1 MMPTLSRKAGLSQV
15 YTNHCVRTS
24 TVTALHKAG
33 IEGRIICQLTK
44 HKNESSLAHYVSGSS
59 SAQKRECSEIL
70 SGSLIRGQPRSSS
83 TLVRHQ
89 NSTITNSA
97 AANSSRNE
105 YLILAQCLCSYR
117 NFKHFQLLTALS
129 ISCNSH

>member
-15 YTNHCVRTS
+15 YTNHCVRALA
-24 TVTALHKAG
+24 VTALHTAG
-33 IEGRIICQLTK
+33 IEGRRICQLTK

-70 SGSLIRGQPRSSS
+70 SGSLIGEQPRSSS
-83 TLVRHQ
+83 TLVQHQ

-97 AANSSRNE
+97 AANS
-105 YLILAQCLCSYR
+105 A
-117 NFKHFQLLTALS
+117 HFRLMPLF
-129 ISCNSH
+129 I